1 MGVKKVFFSVLF
13 FSLVTLSALLL
24 KRPDIALWSSAGV
37 LLILVWMYYS
47 VVKSKAVVERGMDLL
62 KAQELNNRLAKVGE
76 IESDRIVS
84 LFNKLLERLSEERL
98 RVREQ
103 NHFLDLLIEVSPIGV
118 AVMDF
123 DGRISLFNDSFRE
136 LAGIATDNIKGK
148 RPGELRG
155 DLIKQLSELKSGETR
170 TFRIGDRQI
179 YRGSHLY
186 FMEKGFRKS
195 FLLVEKLTDEVRK
208 AEKNAYCKIIRT
220 ISHEVNN
227 SVAGLNMYLEI
238 LGDDLSLSEEQRE
251 VAVSCKERMEN
262 MSVFIGRFA
271 EVAKLPAPEKRKV
284 ELNAMLEGMK
294 YFLENVT
301 MGKAELR
308 YELCE
313 EELMVMADRS
323 QFEQVVVNI
332 VKNAGESVASVSA
345 ENTGH
350 KGVVV
355 VRTLKCDTPELQIED
370 NGAGISEEYAEK
382 IFTPFFTTKKS
393 GQGIGLT
400 IATEVLTSHGFQFS
414 LKTFNGG
421 KTIFSI
427 KFQ

>member
-24 KRPDIALWSSAGV
+24 KRPDIALWSSVGV
-37 LLILVWMYYS
+37 LLILIWMYYS

-136 LAGIATDNIKGK
+136 LAGIATEDIKGK

-208 AEKNAYCKIIRT
+208 AEKSAYCKIIRT

-238 LGDDLSLSEEQRE
+238 LGDDISLSEEQRE
-251 VAVSCKERMEN
+251 VAISCKERMEN

-323 QFEQVVVNI
+323 QLEQVVVNI

-345 ENTGH
+345 GNPGH
-350 KGVVV
+350 KGVVI
-355 VRTLKCDTPELQIED
+355 VRTLKCVTPELQIED
-370 NGAGISEEYAEK
+370 NGAGISEKDSEK

-400 IATEVLTSHGFQFS
+400 MATEVLTSHGFQFS
-414 LKTFNGG
+414 LKTYNGG